1 MGLGVLEDHK
11 LEHVPGT
18 APLNELGVENFNTS
32 GVDSSILKHDPTGQ
46 IVLVPQPSDSPNDP
60 YNWPRW
66 KKEKFT
72 ITFAFAC
79 GAVGAV
85 GPLLSPAFVELAAEF
100 DISLSTFIQGVQ
112 GGVIVAIAVG
122 SLVCNALAVKYG
134 KRPIYL
140 ATTVGLMVTCF
151 WAAAAKNF
159 ASLVAARVIQGFCMG
174 PLEAL
179 VPASIADVWFVH
191 ERGYRTAIFNLGV
204 LGGINLAAPIA
215 GVIIQ
220 DSGYKVAFYAMGGGF
235 GVALIMIFFWMPET
249 AFVRHRAVNLDIGAN
264 NVITELTLTHKLDA
278 EHVENSEKNTAS
290 SNTQTPTRLPSEEKP
305 ISWAKEMLPYSGYV
319 NHVSLINT
327 MLRPFVMLA
336 SPAVLWATLLFTTCI
351 SWLVGI
357 SITLSQIFSGPP
369 YNFSVTSVGLTNLSS
384 FIASLLAT
392 LIAGP
397 IIDGI
402 VRRMSLKN
410 RGTFEPEFRLPIMVT
425 YLIFTATG
433 FFVWGQS
440 AVALSPWPVPVI
452 VGLGLINFG
461 IQLGTTGVVSYVV
474 DCHRDKSGEAFAAMN
489 FVKNMFAFGLTN
501 YLNNWLAT
509 QGTRNVFFVI
519 GGLTAGVSLTTIP
532 MYIWG
537 KRARSWVYR
546 KGIVGKD

>member
-1 MGLGVLEDHK
+1 MGLGVLEDHQ

-18 APLNELGVENFNTS
+18 APLNELGGEIYNTS

-66 KKEKFT
+66 KKERFT
-72 ITFAFAC
+72 IAFAFSC

-85 GPLLSPAFVELAAEF
+85 GPLLSPAFVELSAEF
-100 DISLSTFIQGVQ
+100 GIPLSRFIQGVQ

-122 SLVCNALAVKYG
+122 SLIWNSLAVKYG
-134 KRPIYL
+134 KRPVYL
-140 ATTVGLMVTCF
+140 ITTVGLMVTCF
-151 WAAAAKNF
+151 WAAAAKSF
-159 ASLVAARVIQGFCMG
+159 GSLVAARVIQGFCMG

-191 ERGYRTAIFNLGV
+191 ERGYRSAIFNLGV
-204 LGGINLAAPIA
+204 LGGINLASPIT
-215 GVIIQ
+215 GGIIQ
-220 DSGYKVAFYAMGGGF
+220 ASSYKVAFYAMGGAF

-249 AFVRHRAVNLDIGAN
+249 AYVRTGTVNLDTGSN
-264 NVITELTLTHKLDA
+264 SVMTELTITHKMEA
-278 EHVENSEKNTAS
+278 EHVENEEKTTTTQSPATPAS
-290 SNTQTPTRLPSEEKP
+290 SEPTHSF
-305 ISWAKEMLPYSGYV
+305 AKNMLPYSGYV

-327 MLRPFVMLA
+327 TFRPFVMLG

-357 SITLSQIFSGPP
+357 SITLSQIFSAPP

-384 FIASLLAT
+384 FVASLLGT

-397 IIDGI
+397 LIDGV

-410 RGTFEPEFRLPIMVT
+410 GGTFEPEFRLPIMVT
-425 YLIFTATG
+425 YLLFTCTG
-433 FFVWGQS
+433 FFAWGQS
-440 AVALSPWPVPVI
+440 AKALSPWPVPVV

-474 DCHRDKSGEAFAAMN
+474 DCHRERAGEAFAAMN
-489 FVKNMFAFGLTN
+489 FIKNMFAFGLTN

-509 QGTRNVFFVI
+509 QGTRNVFFTI
-519 GGLTAGVSLTTIP
+519 GGITAAVSLTTIP
-532 MYIWG
+532 MYIYG

-546 KGIVGKD
+546 HDIAGKA